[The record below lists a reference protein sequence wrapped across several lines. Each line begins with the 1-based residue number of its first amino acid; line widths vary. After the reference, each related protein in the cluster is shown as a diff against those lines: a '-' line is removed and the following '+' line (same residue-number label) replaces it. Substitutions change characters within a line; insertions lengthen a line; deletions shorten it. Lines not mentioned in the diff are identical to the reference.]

1 MSAAPATPSTPA
13 AAQPGPSQVASPAG
27 IDDALVQLIADRI
40 YQRLLQEM
48 QVEHERLRLVSKQAL
63 ASRFRK
69 GGR

>member
-1 MSAAPATPSTPA
+1 MTAAPTSPSA
-13 AAQPGPSQVASPAG
+13 AAQPGASQAASPPAG
-27 IDDALVQLIADRI
+27 IDDALVQQIADRI

-48 QVEHERLRLVSKQAL
+48 QVEHERLRLVSKRTL